1 MYIGPPGEAYTNV
14 DQSFCKRER
23 NTTSISLPLSQ
34 QWDHSR
40 EEHIGEG
47 NEFSCVALSK
57 PF

>member
-1 MYIGPPGEAYTNV
+1 MYVGLPGEAYTNV

-40 EEHIGEG
+40 EEHIAEG
-47 NEFSCVALSK
+47 SEFSCVALSK